1 MATHYH
7 RVPPGPR
14 GIPLLGMGWRW
25 RRDLLQMLT
34 ALANEYGDVVL
45 LKLPV
50 GNRILLNHPSDIERV
65 LVLEQN
71 KFQKSTFTR
80 RATERLLGNGL
91 LTSEGQL
98 WRRQRRLAQPV
109 FQRQR
114 VAEYARTMVELT
126 LAHIETWHEGQ
137 ELDLAEEMMK
147 LTQTIALKTLFG
159 SELKSEAARVGE
171 ALGIVMRYQ
180 LNRLR
185 SPLRLPEKWPTR
197 SSRRAQGAYDFLD
210 SIVYRIIAERLADPK
225 LGDDL
230 LSRLLHALDEDGS
243 KMSPKQL
250 RDEIMTIFLA
260 GHETTALTLSWSWFL
275 LTENARTELCLQEEL
290 RRVLGGRDPAADDL
304 ERLPYLDAVIRE
316 SMRLY
321 PPAYIITRTSV
332 EPFDIA
338 GYNFHAGTTV
348 LMSQWVMHRSGKY
361 FEKPLT
367 FLPERWL
374 DGLADRL
381 PPYAYFPF
389 GGGPR
394 RCIGQAFAQME
405 AALLVATIA
414 QRFRFLLV
422 PGHLVVP
429 EPLVTLRVKYGMR
442 VTVHP
447 QS

>member
-1 MATHYH
+1 
-7 RVPPGPR
+7 
-14 GIPLLGMGWRW
+14 MGWRW

-34 ALANEYGDVVL
+34 ALADEYGDVVL

-50 GNRILLNHPSDIERV
+50 GHRILLNHPSDIERV
-65 LVLEQN
+65 LVVEQN

-80 RATERLLGNGL
+80 RATQRLLGNGL

-98 WRRQRRLAQPV
+98 WLRQRRLAQPM
-109 FQRQR
+109 FQRPR
-114 VAEYARTMVELT
+114 VAEYSQTMVDLT
-126 LAHIETWHEGQ
+126 LAHIASWRDGDER
-137 ELDLAEEMMK
+137 DLAEEMMK
-147 LTQTIALKTLFG
+147 LTQSIALKTLFG

-171 ALGIVMRYQ
+171 ALGTVMRYQ

-185 SPLRLPEKWPTR
+185 SPIRLPESWPTR

-225 LGDDL
+225 PGDDL
-230 LSRLLHALDEDGS
+230 LSRLLHALDEDGG

-260 GHETTALTLSWSWFL
+260 GHETTALTLSWTWYL
-275 LTENARTELCLQEEL
+275 LAENARTELCLQAEL
-290 RRVLGGRDPAADDL
+290 NRVLGGRTPTAEDL
-304 ERLPYLDAVIRE
+304 DRLPYLDALIRE

-321 PPAYIITRTSV
+321 PPAYIVTRTSI
-332 EPFDIA
+332 EPFEIA
-338 GYNFHAGTTV
+338 GYSFHAGTTV

-394 RCIGQAFAQME
+394 RCIGQGFAQME

-414 QRFRFLLV
+414 QRFRFLLA
-422 PGHLVVP
+422 PGYRVVP
-429 EPLVTLRVKYGMR
+429 EPLVTLRVKNGMH
-442 VTVHP
+442 VTVHS
-447 QS
+447 QN

>member
-1 MATHYH
+1 
-7 RVPPGPR
+7 
-14 GIPLLGMGWRW
+14 MGWRW

-50 GNRILLNHPSDIERV
+50 GHRILLNHPSDIERV

-98 WRRQRRLAQPV
+98 WRRQRRLAQPA
-109 FQRQR
+109 FQRAR
-114 VAEYARTMVELT
+114 VAEYAQTMVDLT
-126 LAHIETWHEGQ
+126 LAHISSWRDGEPR
-137 ELDLAEEMMK
+137 DLAEEMMK
-147 LTQTIALKTLFG
+147 LTQSIALKTLFG

-171 ALGIVMRYQ
+171 ALGTVMRYQ

-185 SPLRLPEKWPTR
+185 SPIRLPESWPTK

-210 SIVYRIIAERLADPK
+210 SIVYRIIAERLSDPK
-225 LGDDL
+225 PADDL
-230 LSRLLHALDEDGS
+230 LSRLIHAHDEDGS

-250 RDEIMTIFLA
+250 RDEVMTIFLA
-260 GHETTALTLSWSWFL
+260 GHETTALTLSWTWYL
-275 LTENARTELCLQEEL
+275 LAENARTELCLQEEL
-290 RRVLGGRDPAADDL
+290 HRVLGGRAPMAEDL
-304 ERLPYLDAVIRE
+304 DRLPYLDAVIRE

-321 PPAYIITRTSV
+321 PPAYIVTRTSV

-338 GYNFHAGTTV
+338 GYSFHAGTTV

-367 FLPERWL
+367 FLPERWM

-381 PPYAYFPF
+381 PPFAYFPF

-394 RCIGQAFAQME
+394 RCIGQGFAQIE
-405 AALLVATIA
+405 AALLIATIA
-414 QRFRFLLV
+414 QRFRFLLA
-422 PGHLVVP
+422 PGYRVVP
-429 EPLVTLRVKYGMR
+429 EPLVTLRVKNGMH
-442 VTVHP
+442 VTVHS
-447 QS
+447 QN